1 MGGQSAVRRF
11 LAGLAPG
18 AMLLGGA
25 WLLQWNAVT
34 RAALAPSAPYFCF
47 GALAAAVF
55 LSWYYD
61 QSRPLYAAALVAI
74 SVVALDQLAPDW
86 GARRITVAIFLPI
99 NFGLFAALRERGV
112 ASLDGLV
119 LAGVVVAQV
128 VAMPWVAASAA
139 TPVGIGAES
148 VNVPDPGLGMPGL
161 AQVAFAAGAAALL
174 LVIARRRGKGEH
186 GMFWAFSAMFFGL
199 TRQTETAL
207 WFYAGIA
214 GLALAYGVLEYGR
227 DMVHRDELTGLPD
240 RRAFNSVMQRT
251 GRPYTIAICDID
263 DFKRVNDT
271 YGHDA
276 GDQVLRMVA
285 SRLHQVG
292 GGGRTFRYGGEEFVI
307 LFRGRTAGD
316 TLPFAEAVRKS
327 VADAGFT
334 PRHPNRPPAR
344 PAQGPLPAYAVA
356 TRVLIT
362 ISIGLAEAPPHST
375 ADMVLDAADEAMYRA
390 KQAGRNRV
398 TVAGAG

>member
-1 MGGQSAVRRF
+1 VQRF
-11 LAGLAPG
+11 LAGLVPG
-18 AMLLGGA
+18 AMLLGAA
-25 WLLQWNAVT
+25 WLLQWHAVT
-34 RAALAPSAPYFCF
+34 RAALAPSAPFFCF

-61 QSRPLYAAALVAI
+61 QSRPLYAAALIAV
-74 SVVALDQLAPDW
+74 SVVALDQLPPDW
-86 GARRITVAIFLPI
+86 SARRITIAIFLPL
-99 NFGLFAALRERGV
+99 NFAFFAALRERGV

-128 VAMPWVAASAA
+128 VAMPWVPAGAAVPAGLGPGSS
-139 TPVGIGAES
+139 EL
-148 VNVPDPGLGMPGL
+148 PDPGLGMPGL
-161 AQVAFAAGAAALL
+161 AQVSFAAGATALL
-174 LVIARRRGKGEH
+174 VVIARRHGKVEH
-186 GMFWAFSAMFFGL
+186 GMFWAFSAMFLGL

-207 WFYAGIA
+207 WFYAGIG

-227 DMVHRDELTGLPD
+227 DMVHRDELTGLPG
-240 RRAFNSVMQRT
+240 RRAFNSVIERT

-263 DFKRVNDT
+263 HFKRVNDM

-285 SRLHQVG
+285 AKLHYVG

-307 LFRGRTAGD
+307 LFRGRGAAEA
-316 TLPFAEAVRKS
+316 LPFAEAVRKA

-334 PRHPNRPPAR
+334 PRHPNRPVTR
-344 PAQGPLPAYAVA
+344 PAQGPLPAYALA
-356 TRVLIT
+356 ARVTIT

-375 ADMVLDAADEAMYRA
+375 ADVVLDEADEAMYRA
-390 KQAGRNRV
+390 KQAGRNCV
-398 TVAGAG
+398 KVAGAV